1 MSGNAAHCSHVSNT
15 CNLISLIFFANLHVR
30 RQFRL
35 SRIMVPRK
43 TAILGDAQSLEGIVQ
58 IDGNLQIKELEVDC
72 PDCFDTMIK
81 VYDLDKARYQCEN
94 CDLTI
99 GEYGWL

>member
-1 MSGNAAHCSHVSNT
+1 MTKKILAQKAIILEKAD
-15 CNLISLIFFANLHVR
+15 NLEID
-30 RQFRL
+30 Q
-35 SRIMVPRK
+35 
-43 TAILGDAQSLEGIVQ
+43 TQGDLQLEQ
-58 IDGNLQIKELEVDC
+58 ESEELVVDC

-99 GEYGWL
+99 GECG

>member
-1 MSGNAAHCSHVSNT
+1 LTKKILA
-15 CNLISLIFFANLHVR
+15 
-30 RQFRL
+30 Q
-35 SRIMVPRK
+35 K
-43 TAILGDAQSLEGIVQ
+43 TIILEKTDSSLEEIAQ
-58 IDGNLQIKELEVDC
+58 TPSDLQLEQKEEVEELVVDC

>member
-1 MSGNAAHCSHVSNT
+1 LTKKILA
-15 CNLISLIFFANLHVR
+15 
-30 RQFRL
+30 Q
-35 SRIMVPRK
+35 K
-43 TAILGDAQSLEGIVQ
+43 TIILEKTDSSLEEIAQ
-58 IDGNLQIKELEVDC
+58 TPSDLQLEQKEEVEELVVDC

-94 CDLTI
+94 CDLKI

>member
-1 MSGNAAHCSHVSNT
+1 MTKKILAQKAIILEKAD
-15 CNLISLIFFANLHVR
+15 NL
-30 RQFRL
+30 
-35 SRIMVPRK
+35 
-43 TAILGDAQSLEGIVQ
+43 E
-58 IDGNLQIKELEVDC
+58 IDQTQADLQLQQESEELVMDC